1 MSVSQLRICMLSAH
15 SCPVG
20 KLGTKDTGGMSVYIR
35 EIACE
40 LGKQGHLVDVYTRV
54 HDPQDRQMYELGRNA
69 RLIHLRAGEDEEIHK
84 LAVYSHLPDF
94 VNNLES
100 FRKRN
105 NLSYDLIFS
114 HYWLSALA
122 GTYLQR
128 RWHVPH
134 ITMFHTLGAV
144 KNAIRERTRPA
155 LGQREPEL
163 RLETER
169 NLVQNCH
176 RVIAPTEKEKRALIR
191 HYGASSQKISVV
203 PCGVNLEHFKII
215 GKAQA
220 RHYLGLDNDKIILF
234 VGRIDPLKG
243 IDNLIKALPFL
254 RHIPKLRL
262 VIIGGG
268 EHSQREIEQL
278 QKLAHNL
285 EVQDSVAFLGLIKH
299 DQLPYFYNAADL
311 CVVPS
316 YYESFGL
323 VALESLAC
331 GTPVVAT
338 DVGNHESVIRQGD
351 TGYVIQDNVPGR
363 LASKIALLLSQ
374 RATGRRSAQSI
385 RATVSKFS
393 WSNIAKAIAE
403 DCQLVLT
410 DYLVSAP

>member
-1 MSVSQLRICMLSAH
+1 
-15 SCPVG
+15 
-20 KLGTKDTGGMSVYIR
+20 
-35 EIACE
+35 
-40 LGKQGHLVDVYTRV
+40 
-54 HDPQDRQMYELGRNA
+54 
-69 RLIHLRAGEDEEIHK
+69 
-84 LAVYSHLPDF
+84 
-94 VNNLES
+94 
-100 FRKRN
+100 
-105 NLSYDLIFS
+105 
-114 HYWLSALA
+114 
-122 GTYLQR
+122 
-128 RWHVPH
+128 
-134 ITMFHTLGAV
+134 
-144 KNAIRERTRPA
+144 
-155 LGQREPEL
+155 
-163 RLETER
+163 
-169 NLVQNCH
+169 
-176 RVIAPTEKEKRALIR
+176 
-191 HYGASSQKISVV
+191 
-203 PCGVNLEHFKII
+203 
-215 GKAQA
+215 
-220 RHYLGLDNDKIILF
+220 

-262 VIIGGG
+262 VILGGG